1 MKNKVVPIGTK
12 ITEETHKPYIVVDGE
27 TGEYLR
33 TFYKRRDKNKSFK
46 PIIYDENNPDFDL
59 PLIPWKD
66 KNMFIKH
73 YTNEDL
79 PKYESDRF
87 LIYWL
92 KLSMKLSCSTNI
104 ISRNTRDKGYVPL
117 SEEEM
122 IKLLEISER
131 TFRDFMKE
139 SIAKYFIVKDV
150 ITDGKGER
158 TNYVMNPIYKF
169 NGSNINM
176 YTYELFKNDKK
187 LQESLSEKF
196 KQKINEIYKIVD
208 EAKSK
213 TSEHKTDFLIQEIK
227 VQKKINSE
235 HF

>member
-1 MKNKVVPIGTK
+1 MKNKIVPISQK
-12 ITEETHKPYIVVDGE
+12 ITEETHKPYILVDGE

-33 TFYKRRDKNKSFK
+33 TFYKRRGKNKNFK

-59 PLIPWKD
+59 PLIPWKT

-79 PKYESDRF
+79 PEYESERF
-87 LIYWL
+87 LVYWL
-92 KLSMKLSCSTNI
+92 KLSRKLSISTNV
-104 ISRNTRDKGYVPL
+104 ISRNTRDKGYVPM

-122 IKLLEISER
+122 IKLLNISER
-131 TFRDFMKE
+131 TFRDFIKE
-139 SIAKYFIVKDV
+139 SIAKYIIVKDV

-158 TNYVMNPIYKF
+158 INYVMNPIYIL
-169 NGSNINM
+169 NGSNLNM

-196 KQKINEIYKIVD
+196 KEKIKEIYTIVD
-208 EAKSK
+208 NVKSK
-213 TSEHKTDFLIQEIK
+213 LIEHNTDTLIQDIK
-227 VQKKINSE
+227 IEKKINLE
-235 HF
+235 NI

>member
-1 MKNKVVPIGTK
+1 MKNKIVPISQK

-33 TFYKRRDKNKSFK
+33 TFYKRRGKNKNYK

-59 PLIPWKD
+59 PLIPWKT

-73 YTNEDL
+73 YTKAGL
-79 PKYESDRF
+79 PKYESEKF
-87 LIYWL
+87 LVYWI
-92 KLSMKLSCSTNI
+92 KLSMELSISTNV
-104 ISRNTRDKGYVPL
+104 ISRNTRDRGYVPM

-122 IKLLEISER
+122 IKFLKISER

-139 SIAKYFIVKDV
+139 SIAKYVIVKDV
-150 ITDGKGER
+150 ITDVKGER
-158 TNYVMNPIYKF
+158 INYVMNPIYTF

-196 KQKINEIYKIVD
+196 KEKIKEIYMIADNVKNKIT
-208 EAKSK
+208 EYN
-213 TSEHKTDFLIQEIK
+213 TDTLIQDIK
-227 VQKKINSE
+227 IEKKIELEN
-235 HF
+235 F